1 MTGNWPCY
9 RFLQIEA
16 WNACRIFYSLGLARP
31 LQVSKKIF
39 WDIFSK
45 IRFHSFVGLDLEHRL
60 STHNMVISLE
70 LKATKN
76 QKWKNP
82 KNNLE
87 CAFEIIGF
95 IWQPSFIWWKLLLFL
110 GGRDAT
116 SYILNKKWMVKCWNI
131 VIRRGGGFCC
141 IWKFL
146 FMGVTAKSSTWKWFE
161 CFSRVCIWW

>member
-1 MTGNWPCY
+1 MRQSHHLPT
-9 RFLQIEA
+9 L
-16 WNACRIFYSLGLARP
+16 S
-31 LQVSKKIF
+31 VKKKF

-45 IRFHSFVGLDLEHRL
+45 IRFHSFVGLDLENRL

-82 KNNLE
+82 KKQPWVRFWNNRLHLTTK
-87 CAFEIIGF
+87 FYPMKTF
-95 IWQPSFIWWKLLLFL
+95 TFL

-141 IWKFL
+141 ISVWKFL

-161 CFSRVCIWW
+161 CFSRVYIWW